1 VASQPQI
8 LADDDGLLDAER
20 FDADLLAAGDRP
32 LPVFSEALKQGG
44 RHLERAFDR
53 LPAHELVHGRARLL
67 DALLVR
73 AWRLH
78 LGEPDDLAL
87 LAVGGYGR
95 GELLPGSDIDL
106 LILADD
112 AGVPEHYHDAITAFL
127 TFLWDMGLEIGHS
140 VRTAGECTSEGAR
153 DVTVLTNLLEAR
165 LLVGRETHLAAVRE
179 AISPERVW
187 PSRDYF
193 EAKLDEQERRHA
205 RFNDT
210 AYNLEPNLKEGPG
223 GLRDIQT
230 IGWVAKRHFGASTLA
245 ELVDYGFLTCNEYR
259 SLKEGQEHLWRVR
272 FALHTLTRRGEDRLL
287 FDLQQQLALRFGYQ
301 DGPNNLAVEQFMQRY
316 YRTIQELERLNEM
329 LLNLFREA
337 ILYEGEPGYPVII
350 NQQFQ
355 LRHGYLEARHPEIFS
370 ERPSALLEM
379 FVILAQH
386 PEFKGVSAATLRLV
400 REACE
405 LIDEDFRAEPRN
417 RTLFIDLLRQP
428 TGITHALRRM
438 NRYGVLA
445 AYLPA
450 FGKIVGRMQ
459 YDLFHTYTVDEH
471 ILFVIRN
478 LRRFSVPKHAEELPL
493 CSAIF
498 ASIPQPALLYL
509 AALFHDI
516 SKGQGGDHSELGEQ
530 EAMRF
535 CLEHGLGHHEARLV
549 AWLVRH
555 HLLMSITAQR
565 QDISDPEV
573 IHRFAQI
580 VGDVNRLDHLYLLT
594 VADIRA
600 TNPTLWNNWKDA
612 LLTTLYQ
619 TTKRAL
625 NRGLEEP
632 IDREELIRETK
643 DEACELLK
651 IAGVDPERVK
661 PLWTGFAEEY
671 FLSHFPHEIAWH
683 CTSILEDPEP
693 ERPLILLRQTVTRHN
708 TEIFIYT
715 RDQHHVFAR
724 ATATL
729 ERLGLNVLDA
739 RIISA
744 PNGYTLDTFVLT
756 EDDGSEISEG
766 FRVEE
771 ILTGLTAALSQTGDS
786 LPRVDRQ
793 PARRLRYFKTP
804 TKVVFSQDRRNGRT
818 VLELDTSDRPGLLS
832 RVGRVLVEQQVKLQN
847 AKIATIGERAN
858 DVFFITDRTGAPV
871 LEQSRLD
878 AIEAGLHEALDKP
891 DS

>member
-1 VASQPQI
+1 MVSQAQ
-8 LADDDGLLDAER
+8 LLSSDESL
-20 FDADLLAAGDRP
+20 FDESQFENDLQGTDRP
-32 LPVFSEALKQGG
+32 LAVFTHALRQGA
-44 RHLERAFDR
+44 RYLENAFDR
-53 LPAHELVHGRARLL
+53 LPSAQLVHGRARLI

-78 LGEPDDLAL
+78 VGEPRSLAL
-87 LAVGGYGR
+87 IAVGGYGR

-106 LILADD
+106 LILATD
-112 AGVPEHYHDAITAFL
+112 PEAPERYQEPITHFL
-127 TFLWDMGLEIGHS
+127 TFLWDMGLEVGHS
-140 VRTAGECTSEGAR
+140 VRTPEECTRESAR

-165 LLVGRETHLAAVRE
+165 LLVGQQTHLATVRE
-179 AISPERVW
+179 AISAERVW

-193 EAKLDEQERRHA
+193 EAKLAEQERRHA

-259 SLKEGQEHLWRVR
+259 SLKEGQEHLWRIR
-272 FALHTLTRRGEDRLL
+272 FALHSLTRRGEDRLL

-370 ERPSALLEM
+370 ERPSALMEM

-400 REACE
+400 REARHT
-405 LIDEDFRAEPRN
+405 IDDTFRADPRN
-417 RTLFIDLLRQP
+417 RALFMDLLRQR

-445 AYLPA
+445 AYLPT
-450 FGKIVGRMQ
+450 FGRIVGRMQ

-471 ILFVIRN
+471 TLFVIRN
-478 LRRFSVPKHAEELPL
+478 LRRLSVPEHAEELPL

-498 ASIPQPALLYL
+498 CSIPQPELLYL

-516 SKGQGGDHSELGEQ
+516 AKGRGGDHSELGEQ
-530 EAMRF
+530 EAITF
-535 CLEHGLGHHEARLV
+535 CIDHGLAHHEARLV

-573 IHRFAQI
+573 IHRFAQL

-643 DEACELLK
+643 EEACELLRSS
-651 IAGVDPERVK
+651 GVDPEQVK
-661 PLWTGFAEEY
+661 PLWEGFAEEY

-683 CTSILEDPEP
+683 STAILDDPTP
-693 ERPLILLRQTVTRHN
+693 DKPLILLRQTTLRRN

-715 RDQHHVFAR
+715 RDVHYVFAR

-729 ERLGLNVLDA
+729 ERLALNVLDA

-744 PNGYTLDTFVLT
+744 PNGYTLDTFVVAE
-756 EDDGSEISEG
+756 EDGGMISDG

-771 ILTGLTAALSQTGDS
+771 ILAGLTAALSQTADS

-804 TKVVFSQDRRNGRT
+804 TKVAFSQDARNQRT
-818 VLELDTSDRPGLLS
+818 VLELETSDRPGLLS
-832 RVGRVLVEQQVKLQN
+832 RVGRVLVEHQVSLQN

-858 DVFFITDRTGAPV
+858 DVFFITDNYCRPIQDPAR
-871 LEQSRLD
+871 LE
-878 AIEAGLHEALDKP
+878 AIEASLHQALDDP